1 VDDASA
7 IRTGGS
13 EARTDRR
20 SLLILL
26 IAAASLRLYRLGD
39 DSLWFDEIVSER
51 RATLPLRDAYD
62 LLREGTH
69 PPGYSQAILRP
80 WLTLGSGEWML
91 RFPSVVL
98 GVATVA
104 MTAMLGTRL
113 AGRRAGL
120 AAAALLTVMPMHVYY
135 SREGRMYTLFSL
147 VLLAWVVALIRARER
162 NTLGS
167 WTTYTVLG
175 AAALYTHYYAGFTVL
190 AVVGTTAVFELRR
203 GVTTRTRRWLIATVA
218 IGVLFAPWLPT
229 FRYQLGN
236 NPVSHLRSSN
246 IGDWTRL
253 PVEFFTGFVDYP
265 LIATNMDEFLRYTVN
280 VTVILVSLAVL
291 LLFGSRHV
299 RAVADRAPEA
309 AYAGAVVGAAL
320 FGTLVLA
327 FVASQLRPLLYVRY
341 FVGILPFL
349 AILIGAALARMRP
362 VSVIAFGALFA
373 LSVVHTALAVDET
386 WRPAFRNATDQI
398 EQDQPDDVIVVL
410 VDFNFSDVR
419 FFGLRYYLDEAY
431 QTVEYD
437 GSIRNGEFAAFLDD
451 LETSA
456 LRTWVLQAGTAPA
469 DVDTPPG
476 FVTSVQAQH
485 GSRFLFL
492 GPFTIQVTALD
503 REDR

>member
-1 VDDASA
+1 MDDASA
-7 IRTGGS
+7 IRTGGK

-39 DSLWFDEIVSER
+39 DSFWYDEILSER
-51 RATLPLRDAYD
+51 RATVPLGDAYD

-80 WLTLGSGEWML
+80 WLTLGDGEWML

-104 MTAMLGTRL
+104 LTAVLGTRL

-135 SREGRMYTLFSL
+135 SREGRMYALFAL
-147 VLLAWVVALIRARER
+147 VLLAWVMALIRARER

-167 WTTYTVLG
+167 WTTYSVLG

-190 AVVGTTAVFELRR
+190 AVVGASAVLELRD
-203 GVTTRTRRWLIATVA
+203 GVTTRTRRWLIAT
-218 IGVLFAPWLPT
+218 IGIGFLFAPWLPT

-236 NPVSHLRSSN
+236 DPVSHLRSPGFS
-246 IGDWTRL
+246 GWARL
-253 PVEFFTGFVDYP
+253 PVEFFTGFVEYSMID
-265 LIATNMDEFLRYTVN
+265 LNMNQHVENLFKGM
-280 VTVILVSLAVL
+280 VILVPLAVL
-291 LLFGSRHV
+291 LLVGGRHL
-299 RAVADRAPEA
+299 RAVATEAPDA
-309 AYAGAVVGAAL
+309 ASTAVVIGAAF

-327 FVASQLRPLLYVRY
+327 FVASQLRPLFFVRY

-362 VSVIAFGALFA
+362 IAVIAFGVLVASAVL
-373 LSVVHTALAVDET
+373 HTALTIGET
-386 WRPAFRNATDQI
+386 WRPAFRDATDQI
-398 EQDQPDDVIVVL
+398 EQDQPDDVIVVF
-410 VDFNFSDVR
+410 VDLDFADYTLY
-419 FFGLRYYLDEAY
+419 GLPYYLDEAY
-431 QTVEYD
+431 LTVEYD
-437 GSIRNGEFAAFLDD
+437 GSLRNGDFAAFLDG
-451 LETSA
+451 LERTKP
-456 LRTWVLQAGTAPA
+456 RTWVLQAGTAPVA
-469 DVDTPPG
+469 FDAPPG
-476 FVTSVQAQH
+476 FVTSVQERHDSRLFH
-485 GSRFLFL
+485 GH
-492 GPFTIQVTALD
+492 FTIQITALD